1 MAAVTARISLDQS
14 VEEVWRLVSDFAR
27 PDLLAPGF
35 VVRVEMPQD
44 GRRTVV
50 FDDGNSVQEVLVS
63 NDVELRRMS
72 YAAVGGVSEHH
83 SSAMQVEEDGSG
95 SAIVW
100 TTDVLP
106 DELAP
111 YIEQNVRRAGDAIR
125 RNLSAS

>member
-1 MAAVTARISLDQS
+1 MAAVTTRISLDQS
-14 VEEVWRLVSDFAR
+14 VEEVWRLVGDFAR